1 MAIKTWVGTT
11 ANWNVASNWSPAAVP
26 TATDDLVF
34 NNSADCNVNA
44 NYQFNSIDFNG
55 YTGILSG
62 TASMSIAGSNTGTTT
77 GVSLRFS
84 TGMTQSWTGG
94 VTFTSGVG
102 GYITLNGKS
111 FGGTVTFNNG
121 AGVWQVLDAMNVAA
135 NFNITAV
142 NALILNANVTI
153 GNTLTLTAGT
163 LAVLNCANITAAGIS
178 SNNSNIR
185 TLSMGCGTWTLSSTI
200 PWNFTTITNLTF
212 NPEQSRI
219 LITNPSSSNISF
231 NSGGLSYYTLEI
243 ARGAGTGFTIISG
256 NNTFVNFID
265 NTSTAGHTIQFTG
278 FSTNNFYRFI
288 VKGTAGNPVSIQR
301 GALGAYFVNKLGR
314 EVVFGC
320 DYITF
325 GGSFTAS
332 NTTGTWYIGPNSTN
346 TSFGPI
352 LGNPPSV
359 QSLLGCGGVG

>member
-34 NNSADCNVNA
+34 NNSADCNINA
-44 NYQFNSIDFNG
+44 TYTFNSIDFNG

-62 TASMSIAGSNTGTTT
+62 GNNQTITGSSTGTVT
-77 GVSLRFS
+77 GVALRFS

-111 FGGTVTFNNG
+111 LNSVTFNNG
-121 AGVWQVLDAMNVAA
+121 AGVWQVLDVLNAVGNFNIVAA
-135 NFNITAV
+135 NAV
-142 NALILNANVTI
+142 IINANVTI
-153 GNTLTLTAGT
+153 SGTLTLTAGT
-163 LAVLNCANITAAGIS
+163 LTAFNCANITAASFS
-178 SNNSNIR
+178 SNNSNVR
-185 TLSMGCGTWTLSSTI
+185 ALYMGCGTWTLTGTVPWSTS
-200 PWNFTTITNLTF
+200 TITNLTF
-212 NPEQSRI
+212 NAEQSRV
-219 LITNPSSSNISF
+219 LLTNSSTSNLSF
-231 NSGGLSYYTLEI
+231 NSGGHSFYTLEI
-243 ARGAGTGFTIISG
+243 ARGAGTGLVITSG
-256 NNTFVNFID
+256 SNTFVNFID
-265 NTSTAGHTIQFTG
+265 NTSTAGHGIQFTG

-288 VKGTAGNPVSIQR
+288 VKGTPGNPVSIQR
-301 GALGAYFVNKLGR
+301 GALGGYFVNKLGR
-314 EVVFGC
+314 DVVSSS

-332 NTTGTWYIGPNSTN
+332 PTTNTWYIGPNSTN
-346 TSFGPI
+346 SGSTGPI
-352 LGNPPSV
+352 LSNPPSV